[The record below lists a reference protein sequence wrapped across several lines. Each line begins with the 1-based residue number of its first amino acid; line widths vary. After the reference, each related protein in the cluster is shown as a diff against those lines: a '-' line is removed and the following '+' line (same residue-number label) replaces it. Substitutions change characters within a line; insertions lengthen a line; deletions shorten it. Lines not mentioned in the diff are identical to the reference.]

1 MSPNLLIINI
11 GSANIDLNNDTNYIL
26 IQKIYQ
32 VYILEYTARV
42 FLNILLP
49 KYLIVSILV

>member
-32 VYILEYTARV
+32 V
-42 FLNILLP
+42 NILLP

>member
-11 GSANIDLNNDTNYIL
+11 GSVNIDLNNDTNYIL

-32 VYILEYTARV
+32 VYILEYTASV
-42 FLNILLP
+42 FLH
-49 KYLIVSILV
+49 LIY